1 MKNGA
6 SRQFNC
12 VASYY
17 FNSIWLLLWVAVSLF
32 AKCLIAQLGA
42 LLIQGH
48 VKNIIKI
55 NYLRSEYE
63 INNTNLGENAHK

>member
-1 MKNGA
+1 MALAGNLTALLAIISITFG
-6 SRQFNC
+6 
-12 VASYY
+12 Y
-17 FNSIWLLLWVAVSLF
+17 FLWVAVSLF
-32 AKCLIAQLGA
+32 AKCLIAQLSA